1 MNVRSIFLVAATFAA
16 GCGIEGKSGAP
27 MPTGTEARQA
37 LEKALDTWKAG
48 KSPASIADQAP
59 KIDVV
64 DYQWKAGDVLESY
77 SIVAEK
83 QGEGNKTFGVK
94 LTLKKPP
101 GSKDVEYMILG
112 KDPVRIY
119 RDEDF
124 TRMLNMDN
132 NPGAGSKSRRR

>member
-1 MNVRSIFLVAATFAA
+1 MKTRLVFLSATIVAA
-16 GCGIEGKSGAP
+16 GCGFEGKTGAP
-27 MPTGTEARQA
+27 MPTGVEARQA

-48 KSPASIADQAP
+48 KSPGSIADQAP
-59 KIDVV
+59 KIDIV

-77 SIVAEK
+77 SIVNEK

-101 GSKDVEYMILG
+101 GSKDVEYMVLG

-132 NPGAGSKSRRR
+132 NPGGSRSRRR

>member
-1 MNVRSIFLVAATFAA
+1 MKIRWICLVAAIAAA
-16 GCGIEGKSGAP
+16 GCGAEGKSGAP
-27 MPTGTEARQA
+27 MPTGQEARAA
-37 LEKALDTWKAG
+37 LEKALDSWKAG
-48 KSPASIADQAP
+48 KPPSSIADQTP

-64 DYQWKAGDVLESY
+64 DSQWKAGDVLESY
-77 SIVAEK
+77 SIVNEK

-101 GSKDVEYMILG
+101 GSKDVEYMVLG

-132 NPGAGSKSRRR
+132 NPGGSRSRR